1 MSKRKPCNR
10 KVQIER
16 SMRALL
22 GTNYAS
28 VINIDPSGLQ
38 VMVHWKNGKQILSK
52 KVADALCDIPHRWTI
67 HIAGICVRQ
76 DGAQYIKSIEA
87 KPDGIHLVEKLSD
100 VIEHFYNEVKSDCNP
115 NHLVGMGWLAVPGV
129 VPISEAQLS
138 ALFASVGAWNQQK
151 VDSCAA

>member
-38 VMVHWKNGKQILSK
+38 IMVHWKNRKQILSK

-67 HIAGICVRQ
+67 HIAGICVGQ
-76 DGAQYIKSIEA
+76 DGAQYIKPIEA
-87 KPDGIHLVEKLSD
+87 RPDGIHLVEKLSD

-115 NHLVGMGWLAVPGV
+115 SHLVGMGWLAVPSV
-129 VPISEAQLS
+129 VPVSEAQLS
-138 ALFASVGAWNQQK
+138 ALLASIGAWNQQK

>member
-22 GTNYAS
+22 GTNHAS

-38 VMVHWKNGKQILSK
+38 IMIHWKNGKQILSK
-52 KVADALCDIPHRWTI
+52 QVADALCDIPHRWTI
-67 HIAGICVRQ
+67 YIAGICVRH
-76 DGAQYIKSIEA
+76 DGAQYIKAVDIRPS
-87 KPDGIHLVEKLSD
+87 GVHLVERLSD
-100 VIEHFYNEVKSDCNP
+100 VIEHFYNEVKDDCNP

-129 VPISEAQLS
+129 VPITEAQLS
-138 ALFASVGAWNQQK
+138 ALFASVGAWHQVK
-151 VDSCAA
+151 VAA